1 MVPCLTLLRLSC
13 DVSGIAPF
21 REDVVTE
28 GNCAVEVLANAA
40 EKSGYYFKV
49 PKVLQD

>member
-1 MVPCLTLLRLSC
+1 V
-13 DVSGIAPF
+13 VAPL
-21 REDVVTE
+21 REDAVTE
-28 GNCAVEVLANAA
+28 GDCVEKVLANAA